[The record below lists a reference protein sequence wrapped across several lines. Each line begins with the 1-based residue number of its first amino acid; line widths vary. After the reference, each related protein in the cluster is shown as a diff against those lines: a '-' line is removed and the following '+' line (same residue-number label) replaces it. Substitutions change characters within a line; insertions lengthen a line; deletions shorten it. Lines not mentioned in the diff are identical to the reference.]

1 MAKKV
6 TTKKKASKKTIKV
19 IKKNDPIAEITKD
32 AWSLDQLEGI
42 TQQVRHSKSSVF
54 SKEDV
59 VALLGEI
66 KDAFKNRKEAPKV
79 DKESLIDE
87 ITENICDN
95 ISPCDLDDFELELDG
110 TSIGIDSI
118 KLEEDKIREYVSDIV
133 SSYF

>member
-1 MAKKV
+1 MAKKI
-6 TTKKKASKKTIKV
+6 TIKKKASKTIKV
-19 IKKNDPIAEITKD
+19 IKKLDPIAEIVKD
-32 AWSLDQLEGI
+32 SWSLEQLEGI
-42 TQQVRHSKSSVF
+42 THQVLRSKSSVF

-66 KDAFKNRKEAPKV
+66 KDAFTNRREAPKV

-133 SSYF
+133 TSYF

>member
-6 TTKKKASKKTIKV
+6 TTKKKASQKTIKV
-19 IKKNDPIAEITKD
+19 IKKNDPIAEISKD

-42 TQQVRHSKSSVF
+42 THQVRHSKSSVF

-59 VALLGEI
+59 VALLDEV

-79 DKESLIDE
+79 DVESLIDE

-95 ISPCDLDDFELELDG
+95 ACVDDLDTFDLELSG
-110 TSIGIDSI
+110 NSIEIDSI
-118 KLEEDKIREYVSDIV
+118 KLRDDTIREYVSDIV
-133 SSYF
+133 TSYF

>member
-1 MAKKV
+1 MAKKI
-6 TTKKKASKKTIKV
+6 TIKKKASKTIKV
-19 IKKNDPIAEITKD
+19 IKKLDPIAEIVKD
-32 AWSLDQLEGI
+32 SWSLEQLEGI
-42 TQQVRHSKSSVF
+42 THQVLRSKSSVF

-66 KDAFKNRKEAPKV
+66 KDAFTNRGEAPKV

>member
-6 TTKKKASKKTIKV
+6 TTKKKDSKKTIKV
-19 IKKNDPIAEITKD
+19 IKKLDPIAEITKD

-42 TQQVRHSKSSVF
+42 THQVRHSKSSVF

-59 VALLGEI
+59 VALLDEV

-79 DKESLIDE
+79 NVESLIDE

-95 ISPCDLDDFELELDG
+95 ACVDDLDTFDLELSG
-110 TSIGIDSI
+110 NSIEIDSI
-118 KLEEDKIREYVSDIV
+118 KLRDDTIREYVSDIV
-133 SSYF
+133 TSYF

>member
-6 TTKKKASKKTIKV
+6 TTKKKASPKTIKV
-19 IKKNDPIAEITKD
+19 IKKNDPIAEISKD

-42 TQQVRHSKSSVF
+42 THQVLRSKSSVF

-79 DKESLIDE
+79 DVESLIDE

-95 ISPCDLDDFELELDG
+95 ACVDDLDTFDLELSG
-110 TSIGIDSI
+110 NSIEIDSI
-118 KLEEDKIREYVSDIV
+118 KLRDDTIREYVSDIV
-133 SSYF
+133 TSYF